1 MIKKLMAII
10 SICFAA
16 WLLVPFP
23 SAMAYPGGLMD
34 GQPVF
39 DTRDGKY
46 HSEITDGNLD
56 TYLGVLSNRLVY
68 TFPEVVTIS
77 YLKTHAGRSS
87 STPVMRVYFYSEGG
101 TLLGSKD
108 ITINAKQDYQVSI
121 GINSVK
127 RIEIAN
133 VRNFWIYIYEFD
145 VFGAYAG
152 SPPPAPTGLTAS
164 VKNGNVTLKWNPV
177 EGFPDLAGYN
187 VYKNGQKLNATPITS
202 TSYVAEAKPNVTE
215 MWQVTAIRET
225 GAESERSDPAYTYY
239 DTVPPPAPGNLRAS
253 VSGNV
258 VTLSWNSVRAS
269 DLDGYYVYRNGT
281 RIDELIQ
288 GTTYRYELTT
298 PNVEE
303 TVYVTAVDTS
313 GNESKISNT
322 VTVVWDTI
330 PPEKVNGLFATPK
343 PGQILLEWIANR
355 GDGTVGY
362 FLYRD
367 GSRVT
372 PEPITSTSYLVNGVP
387 GVEYEFRV
395 SAVDQAGNEGPKS
408 DPVRA
413 AALVPPDTTP
423 PAAPTGLT
431 ATGEVGRVK
440 LTWNANSEPDLAG
453 YIVYRNGVRLNQEP
467 IRGTI
472 YYVYGLSYGIGYEF
486 QVSAVDQAGNES
498 EKSNVAKAAAIKPED
513 TTPPATPTGLTA
525 ALGSDALHIA
535 LSWLPNSEPDLA
547 GYNLYVSLDGLTWQK
562 VNAEP
567 ITGTEYDFS
576 PIEGNTSYYFRLSAL
591 DESGN
596 ESKPTKEVRIK
607 TPSREVDPD
616 VKKTP
621 PKLIITWSPVPG
633 AVQYLIYYQ
642 GRLYAVVPS
651 SVTQYEITLADGYDP
666 EAERQ
671 NVVVKARFLDGSI
684 GEDPPDRTGQRWGFG
699 PGDVFRNSMWLVG
712 SVAGFVLF
720 GIVIM
725 YAPHLIRIIKDA
737 AARRKGA
744 NV

>member
-1 MIKKLMAII
+1 MKRSILYFLCFLTFFMYLPEKASAYTSFPVSFNGQRSFTWYIEIKAGDII
-10 SICFAA
+10 TVDYQTNCEYICGQFIANGVGSGA
-16 WLLVPFP
+16 
-23 SAMAYPGGLMD
+23 PG
-34 GQPVF
+34 
-39 DTRDGKY
+39 T
-46 HSEITDGNLD
+46 
-56 TYLGVLSNRLVY
+56 SNRIQKSVTMIEDSPNLTIIFPY
-68 TFPEVVTIS
+68 T
-77 YLKTHAGRSS
+77 
-87 STPVMRVYFYSEGG
+87 GG
-101 TLLGSKD
+101 TSATLYG
-108 ITINAKQDYQVSI
+108 
-121 GINSVK
+121 VK
-127 RIEIAN
+127 VNGVDANFIE
-133 VRNFWIYIYEFD
+133 
-145 VFGAYAG
+145 AG
-152 SPPPAPTGLTAS
+152 SPPPAPTGLRATAS
-164 VKNGNVTLKWNPV
+164 SGSVTLTWDPVSGIPDLKGYNVYRNGVKVNSSIITGTTYTASAPNNVTNVWQVSAVRQSPGSPEVEGEKSAPVSTFFDSIPPAAPTGLKASMSGNTATLSWDPV
-177 EGFPDLAGYN
+177 EDPDLAGYY
-187 VYKNGQKLNATPITS
+187 VYKNG
-202 TSYVAEAKPNVTE
+202 
-215 MWQVTAIRET
+215 
-225 GAESERSDPAYTYY
+225 
-239 DTVPPPAPGNLRAS
+239 
-253 VSGNV
+253 
-258 VTLSWNSVRAS
+258 VRVS
-269 DLDGYYVYRNGT
+269 DLVK
-281 RIDELIQ
+281 
-288 GTTYRYELTT
+288 GTTYRIDLST
-298 PNVEE
+298 PNVQE
-303 TVYVTAVDTS
+303 TIQVTAVDGS
-313 GNESKISNT
+313 GNESQKSSP
-322 VTVVWDTI
+322 VTIIWDTI
-330 PPEKVNGLFATPK
+330 PPNKPTGIIATPK

-413 AALVPPDTTP
+413 AALDPPDTTP

-498 EKSNVAKAAAIKPED
+498 AKSNIAKAAAIKPED
-513 TTPPATPTGLTA
+513 TTPPATPAGLTA

-607 TPSREVDPD
+607 TPSREVHPD
-616 VKKTP
+616 VEKTP
-621 PKLIITWSPVPG
+621 PKLIVTWSPVPG

-671 NVVVKARFLDGSI
+671 NVIVKARFLDGSI

-699 PGDVFRNSMWLVG
+699 PGDVFKNSMWLVG

-725 YAPHLIRIIKDA
+725 YAPHLIRIIKEA

-744 NV
+744 NA